1 MTEAAHYETIDIAD
15 LRVGMYIH
23 LRGGWLA
30 HPFTLSSFR
39 LSSAQQIA
47 TLRRL
52 GLTRIAWNPA
62 RSDPGCGAGA
72 ATSAAPVPAPPPPGG
87 DIHIDDA
94 EAERRARREARAAR
108 QAGLER
114 CEQQFAEAA
123 AACSALTGSIA
134 TRPKAAGRQA
144 AALSRAFVEKMISD
158 GDSCIRLLAEGAGDP
173 ESTHA
178 VNVTVLS
185 LLLARAF
192 GVGDGELVDLGTG
205 ALLHDVG
212 TLDLPERLRHHDE
225 RFGIADTA
233 AWQQHVAHGVAQA
246 RRMGLSATAEQ
257 IVAQHHEQADGSGFP
272 AGLAGT
278 GIAVGAR
285 IVALVDRY
293 DLLCNPPLAAASAL
307 TPHEALALMFTR
319 EHSRYDAMLLAG
331 LVRLLGVYPPGSTVQ
346 LTDDRYAM
354 VVVVDPRQPLRP
366 RLRVY
371 EPGVPADELL
381 SLDLRARPELGI
393 RRSVRPRSLPGGVLE
408 RLSPRTRLA
417 YYFEPVPAVEERRE
431 AATA

>member
-1 MTEAAHYETIDIAD
+1 MTEAARHETIDIAD

-23 LRGGWLA
+23 LQGGWLA
-30 HPFTLSSFR
+30 HPFPLSRFR

-62 RSDPGCGAGA
+62 RSDPAFRTDA
-72 ATSAAPVPAPPPPGG
+72 AAPPGVPRAPAAPSG
-87 DIHIDDA
+87 DEDDD
-94 EAERRARREARAAR
+94 EAARQRARREARAIR
-108 QAGLER
+108 QADLER
-114 CEQQFAEAA
+114 CEQQFAEAT

-134 TRPKAAGRQA
+134 RRPKAAGRQA
-144 AALSRAFVEKMISD
+144 AALSRAFVEKMIAD

-173 ESTHA
+173 DSMHA

-225 RFGIADTA
+225 RFGAADSA
-233 AWQQHVAHGVAQA
+233 AWQRHVEHGVAQA
-246 RRMGLSATAEQ
+246 RRMELSATAEQ

-272 AGLAGT
+272 AGLAGN

-293 DLLCNPPLAAASAL
+293 DRLCNPPLATASAL

-319 EHSRYDAMLLAG
+319 EHSRHDALLLAG

-371 EPGVPADELL
+371 DPALPADELL
-381 SLDLRARPELGI
+381 SLDLRAQPELGI

-408 RLSPRTRLA
+408 RLSPRTRMA
-417 YYFEPVPAVEERRE
+417 FYFEPAPAVERRE
-431 AATA
+431 AAAA